1 MKRTILQKA
10 AAAALFMLL
19 TAALLAAA
27 DFLLVDDVHSYS
39 RVMLQELYADAGNI
53 DTLFLGSSHCY
64 RSVDP
69 AQVDAALG
77 THSFNAG
84 SSQQLPDGSYYMLKE
99 AAAQNPLKTV
109 YLETF
114 YTGYNQQK
122 SSNVPLACYLIT
134 DYMRA
139 SSPYRYQY
147 LWEMG
152 GAAAFADLVFPARH
166 AIADPGELPALWRG
180 KLTGGYNA
188 GNYDWVTYPDARG
201 CQRADLTVWPGE
213 PDPHCR
219 VLQKAEHPP
228 GAGHRPA
235 AQRLCAGYPELPGL
249 CGCHAQLCRGQRH
262 PVLGFFAL

>member
-1 MKRTILQKA
+1 MKRTILQKT
-10 AAAALFMLL
+10 AAAALFVLL

-109 YLETF
+109 YLEMF
-114 YTGYNQQK
+114 YTGYNE
-122 SSNVPLACYLIT
+122 SASANSPLACYLLA
-134 DYMRA
+134 DHMDWR
-139 SSPYRYQY
+139 SPNRYAY
-147 LWEMG
+147 LSEMG
-152 GAAAFADLVFPARH
+152 GLAAYADLLLPARH
-166 AIADPGELPALWRG
+166 GIASPSSMPALWKA
-180 KLTGGYNA
+180 KLTDGYTPD
-188 GNYDWVTYPDARG
+188 NYGYVTYPDSG
-201 CQRADLTVWPGE
+201 
-213 PDPHCR
+213 
-219 VLQKAEHPP
+219 
-228 GAGHRPA
+228 
-235 AQRLCAGYPELPGL
+235 
-249 CGCHAQLCRGQRH
+249 
-262 PVLGFFAL
+262 

>member
-10 AAAALFMLL
+10 AAAALFVLL

-122 SSNVPLACYLIT
+122 SRNVPLACYLIT

-152 GAAAFADLVFPARH
+152 GAAAFAPVSGSRAVTRYIVAWPA
-166 AIADPGELPALWRG
+166 
-180 KLTGGYNA
+180 
-188 GNYDWVTYPDARG
+188 
-201 CQRADLTVWPGE
+201 
-213 PDPHCR
+213 
-219 VLQKAEHPP
+219 
-228 GAGHRPA
+228 
-235 AQRLCAGYPELPGL
+235 
-249 CGCHAQLCRGQRH
+249 
-262 PVLGFFAL
+262 

>member
-10 AAAALFMLL
+10 AAAALFVLL

-109 YLETF
+109 YLEMF
-114 YTGYNQQK
+114 YTSRWPAICWPTTWTGAH
-122 SSNVPLACYLIT
+122 PT
-134 DYMRA
+134 DTPTCRRWAVWRPMPTCCCPRA
-139 SSPYRYQY
+139 
-147 LWEMG
+147 M
-152 GAAAFADLVFPARH
+152 
-166 AIADPGELPALWRG
+166 ALR
-180 KLTGGYNA
+180 
-188 GNYDWVTYPDARG
+188 R
-201 CQRADLTVWPGE
+201 R
-213 PDPHCR
+213 
-219 VLQKAEHPP
+219 PP
-228 GAGHRPA
+228 CPPFGRPS
-235 AQRLCAGYPELPGL
+235 
-249 CGCHAQLCRGQRH
+249 
-262 PVLGFFAL
+262 